1 MEGRTV
7 AIEYRWANGELDQLP
22 ALAADLVSR
31 GLSVLVAVAGAPRAA
46 KAATATIPIVCTF
59 ITGVSQ
65 LAYSLG
71 PKRLEA
77 LRELLPAVRT
87 IGVLI
92 NPSNPDYNSKVD
104 MQQVEGAARSV
115 GQEIE
120 FLTASSEAEL
130 ETVFAALPRRGVGAL
145 LVMADPFFNNRREQI
160 VGLAA
165 STAIPAIY
173 EWRQFAAAGGLMS
186 YGSSIIDA
194 YRHLGVYAGRVL
206 KGENPANLP
215 VIQTVKVELVINLTT
230 AKTLGLSFPPTL
242 LARADEVIE

>member
-1 MEGRTV
+1 
-7 AIEYRWANGELDQLP
+7 
-22 ALAADLVSR
+22 
-31 GLSVLVAVAGAPRAA
+31 
-46 KAATATIPIVCTF
+46 
-59 ITGVSQ
+59 
-65 LAYSLG
+65 
-71 PKRLEA
+71 
-77 LRELLPAVRT
+77 
-87 IGVLI
+87 
-92 NPSNPDYNSKVD
+92 
-104 MQQVEGAARSV
+104 MQQVEAAARSV

-130 ETVFAALPRRGVGAL
+130 ESVFAVLPRRGVGAL